1 MKEFSSFFFILIIG
15 TIFYLYLENK
25 ASEVTYVKSK
35 TDNKEYLVRNV
46 LDKQKAADLLGNINN
61 NLSMIVDYLSNNKDI
76 EKFKVRKDDIER
88 LVSNYNSGSISES
101 SPNNKYTSYSINKG
115 EKIVFCLR
123 SKDSKSKIIDLNTI
137 MFVAIHELAHL
148 MTKSI
153 GHKPEFWDNMK
164 FLLETGIELGVYTKQ
179 DFAKNPVK
187 YCGTKITDTPLN

>member
-1 MKEFSSFFFILIIG
+1 MKEFSSFFFVLILG

-25 ASEVTYVKSK
+25 ASEVTYVKSNV
-35 TDNKEYLVRNV
+35 DNKEYLVRNV
-46 LDKQKAADLLGNINN
+46 LDKQKAANLLGNINN
-61 NLSMIVDYLSNNKDI
+61 NLLSIVNYLSENKNI
-76 EKFKVRKDDIER
+76 EKFKNHKEDIER
-88 LVSNYNSGSISES
+88 LVNNFNSGSISES

-123 SKDSKSKIIDLNTI
+123 SKDSKSEIIDLNTI

-153 GHKPEFWDNMK
+153 GHKPEFWENMK
-164 FLLETGIELGVYTKQ
+164 FLLEIGIELGVYTKQ